1 MRNTRKSVLILL
13 GTVLAL
19 LLPMAPGTGAP
30 DQPAGQLVQE
40 VAAAGTPHVL
50 NGEVYSVVQVGTTMV
65 LGGTFTSARNDN
77 SQTSL
82 PRSRLLAFNANTG
95 QISTTFLPNPNGTVR
110 VVLPAGDGQ
119 TVYVAGSFTSIG
131 GVARD
136 SLARVR
142 ISDGSV
148 VNEFNAGNI
157 TGTVRDLR
165 LSNGRLWLAG
175 AFTHVGGRA
184 QAGIT
189 TVNPTTGG
197 TQTYMAQQI
206 AGNHGG
212 GVTQPLKI
220 DISPN
225 GSRLVAVGNFD
236 TVGGLQRHQFLM
248 LDISGASAQVA
259 NFRTTFFHTPCS
271 ASFDTYM
278 RDIDFSPDGSFFV
291 ISTTGAYG
299 GSEGACDTASRFE
312 TNQTGND
319 IAPSR
324 VDYTGGD
331 TSYAVE
337 ITNSAVYIGGHQRW
351 WNNPFRGDAAGQGA
365 VSREGIAA
373 LDPVNGLPL
382 SWDPTRT
389 KGVGVFDFLDTP
401 QGLWVASD
409 TDRIGN
415 FQLKSRIARMLPGGT
430 SFPAVKTTVLP
441 NDVYTAATG
450 GALSRRR
457 YEGSVGAP
465 QSPPNGGINWDGV
478 RGAFMINGQ
487 LYLANSD
494 GSFNRRTFN
503 GTTYGA
509 PVAVDTADE
518 IVVLT
523 DWRNDIQ
530 NATGMFFDRGRIYFT
545 RAGSNQLFYRYFSPE
560 SDVVGA
566 KRFVASNNVAGIDF
580 AQVRGMFVTDSHLY
594 WAQPDGNLRRISW
607 QQTPQAAVPIANS
620 ATVVSG
626 PGTDGVNWS
635 GARAHWL
642 FQNANGGGAVAIN
655 QPPVAAFTFS
665 CNQLTCSF
673 NASSSSDDNGISSYS
688 WDFGDGGTDSGA
700 QVQHIYGSAGPRTV
714 TLTVTDGAGLTDA
727 ESKQVNPSL
736 AGVAFIGANSG
747 NANSTTHQ
755 VQIPAGTQ
763 AGDAL
768 VLFVTSNSTAT
779 SVGNPAGWT
788 TLENLDGNNFRGR
801 VWTRTATAGDA
812 GGTVTVTTSGVTKA
826 AISIAAYRAA
836 GAPGGAVVQ
845 AHAGVLHETNGTSFV
860 SPTNTL
866 SDSAGWVVSYWASKA
881 SVPVSWT
888 APAGQVTRS
897 TSSGSGGG
905 AIVSLLTDGGGP
917 GTPGQVGGLVALTN
931 VQVSR
936 VVSVTLV
943 VGPG

>member
-1 MRNTRKSVLILL
+1 M

-65 LGGTFTSARNDN
+65 LGGTFSSARNDN

-95 QISTTFLPNPNGTVR
+95 QISTTFLPNPNGTIR
-110 VVLPAGDGQ
+110 VVIPAGDGE
-119 TVYVAGSFTSIG
+119 TVYVGGQFSSIG

-136 SLARVR
+136 SLARIR

-148 VNEFNAGNI
+148 VTQFNAGDI
-157 TGTVRDLR
+157 AGSIRDLR
-165 LSNGRLWLAG
+165 LSEGRLWLAG
-175 AFTHVGGRA
+175 AFTHVNGRA

-189 TVNPTTGG
+189 AINPTTGANL
-197 TQTYMAQQI
+197 TYMSQQI
-206 AGNHGG
+206 AGVHNG
-212 GVTQPLKI
+212 GVLQPLKI
-220 DISPN
+220 DISPD
-225 GSRLVAVGNFD
+225 GDRLVAVGNFD
-236 TVGGLQRHQFLM
+236 TVGGVQRHQFLM
-248 LDISGASAQVA
+248 LDISGATAQVA
-259 NFRTTFFHTPCS
+259 NFRTTFYHSACS
-271 ASFDTYM
+271 GSFDSYM

-291 ISTTGAYG
+291 VSTTGAYG
-299 GSEGACDTASRFE
+299 GSEAACDTAARFE

-319 IAPSR
+319 IRPSW

-337 ITNSAVYIGGHQRW
+337 ITDSVVYIGGHQRW

-373 LDPVNGLPL
+373 LDPLNGLPL

-389 KGVGVFDFLDTP
+389 KGVGVFDFLNTP

-430 SFPAVKTTVLP
+430 SFPAVKTTLLP
-441 NDVYTAATG
+441 NDVYTASTA

-457 YEGSVGAP
+457 YDATVGAP
-465 QSPPNGGINWDGV
+465 QSPANGGIAWGNV

-509 PVAVDTADE
+509 PIAVDTADE
-518 IVVLT
+518 IVPLT
-523 DWRNDIQ
+523 DWRADIQ
-530 NATGMFFDRGRIYFT
+530 NATGMFFDGGRIYFT
-545 RAGSNQLFYRYFSPE
+545 RSGSNQLFYRYFSPE

-566 KRFVASNNVAGIDF
+566 KRFVASNNVSGIDF
-580 AQVRGMFVTDSHLY
+580 AQVRGMFITNTHLY

-607 QQTPQAAVPIANS
+607 QQTPQNGVPVAGTAS
-620 ATVVSG
+620 VVSG
-626 PGTDGVNWS
+626 PGTDGVDWS

-642 FQNANGGGAVAIN
+642 FQNPTGGGAVAVN
-655 QPPVAAFTFS
+655 QPPDANFTVS

-673 NASSSSDDNGISSYS
+673 NGTSSTDDQGVTSYT
-688 WDFGDGGTDSGA
+688 WDFGDGNGDTGA
-700 QVQHIYGSAGPRTV
+700 QVQHTYGSAGTRNV
-714 TLTVTDGAGLTDA
+714 SLTVTDGGGLNNT
-727 ESKQVNPSL
+727 ETKPVSPSL

-747 NANSTTHQ
+747 NANSTTHR
-755 VQIPAGTQ
+755 VTVPAGTQ

-768 VLFVTSNSTAT
+768 VLFLTSNTTGTTVA
-779 SVGNPAGWT
+779 NPAGWT
-788 TLENLDGNNFRGR
+788 TLENLDGNGVRGR

-812 GGTVTVTTSGVTKA
+812 GSQITVTTSGTTKA
-826 AISIAAYRAA
+826 AISIAAYRAT

-845 AHAGVLHETNGTSFV
+845 AHSGVLHETSSTTFV
-860 SPTNTL
+860 SPSTTQ

-881 SVPVSWT
+881 SVPVNWT
-888 APAGQVTRS
+888 APAGQATRS
-897 TSSGSGGG
+897 TSAGSGGG

-917 GTPGQVGGLVALTN
+917 GTPGQAGGLVALTD
-931 VQVSR
+931 VAVTR